1 MEFVGDNMVISHF
14 ALEDASPDDYAAAFT
29 AASLPRMIVPLRGA
43 LPTWLSAPRPMRI
56 AGSNVISHHETT
68 VTLTEDLAKSFD
80 AMIYIEATTPSRL
93 RQ

>member
-1 MEFVGDNMVISHF
+1 
-14 ALEDASPDDYAAAFT
+14 
-29 AASLPRMIVPLRGA
+29 
-43 LPTWLSAPRPMRI
+43 MRI

-80 AMIYIEATTPSRL
+80 AVIYIEATTPSRL